1 MTTLNLGELARQS
14 APPPPSELVPQG
26 TYEFIVRSASPK
38 VYRSGNHGVDL
49 DIDIKDGPVIRWVHL
64 ALKLDSPGSF
74 FDQMEA
80 LGIERSWF
88 DEYGELDDDE
98 LDQVM
103 KDVAV
108 EVVGRRAKAFIKVQN
123 VNGRQVN
130 SVGFFR
136 KVTS

>member
-1 MTTLNLGELARQS
+1 
-14 APPPPSELVPQG
+14 
-26 TYEFIVRSASPK
+26 
-38 VYRSGNHGVDL
+38 
-49 DIDIKDGPVIRWVHL
+49 
-64 ALKLDSPGSF
+64 
-74 FDQMEA
+74 MEA